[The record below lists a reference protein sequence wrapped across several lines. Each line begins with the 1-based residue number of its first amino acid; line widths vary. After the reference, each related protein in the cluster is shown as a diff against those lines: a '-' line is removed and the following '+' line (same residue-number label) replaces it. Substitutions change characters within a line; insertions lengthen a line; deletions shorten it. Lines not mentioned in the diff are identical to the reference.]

1 MVGQSNRYRPL
12 FASKSAS
19 QQVSTCGLRPPL
31 VSISAYCRSIPL
43 RIALEHDEQKGDDG
57 RDGKAII
64 SESAQTVPSKVVEQE
79 PYCEVPYECRGNEAC
94 YEQQP
99 FVRAHAGGDDLRKLQ
114 ASCAGDDR
122 NAHQERE
129 PGRLLAPEPQKEA
142 ECDRGPRTRD
152 AGHERGRLGEP
163 DSDGPAKP
171 KLGGLPAAAACGFGD
186 EEQYANKNEVEDHHP
201 WRADRVLQEILEQI
215 PDQSRRYGRCDHEVS
230 EPLVG
235 VVDEVPVAERP

>member
-1 MVGQSNRYRPL
+1 MHRPRDAWWVKVTDTGPCL
-12 FASKSAS
+12 QAF
-19 QQVSTCGLRPPL
+19 QQVSISARSGLRPPL

-99 FVRAHAGGDDLRKLQ
+99 FVRAHAGGDHLRKLQ
-114 ASCAGDDR
+114 ASGAGDYR

-142 ECDRGPRTRD
+142 ECYRGPRTRD

-186 EEQYANKNEVEDHHP
+186 EIG
-201 WRADRVLQEILEQI
+201 RASCRE
-215 PDQSRRYGRCDHEVS
+215 
-230 EPLVG
+230 
-235 VVDEVPVAERP
+235 

>member
-129 PGRLLAPEPQKEA
+129 PGRLLASEPQKQA

-152 AGHERGRLGEP
+152 AGHERRRLGEP
-163 DSDGPAKP
+163 DPEGLAEPELGSPPAV
-171 KLGGLPAAAACGFGD
+171 ASHGFRD
-186 EEQYANKNEVEDHHP
+186 QEEYANNDEVEHDHP
-201 WRADRVLQEILEQI
+201 RRANRVLEETLE
-215 PDQSRRYGRCDHEVS
+215 
-230 EPLVG
+230 
-235 VVDEVPVAERP
+235 